1 MNLENITSDLSKDE
15 VFLKI
20 NDFLENKGFQID
32 QVDKE
37 RPWGGF
43 FVIDENQISEFAEM
57 FFMEIELSEKQL
69 QQKLSP
75 KFLLVAPGSRLS
87 WQYHFRRAELW
98 KLIQGEAGIVK
109 SETDELGELQPMEFG
124 ETVSLMQGE
133 RHRLV
138 GMDNWGIVA
147 EIWMHVNPELPSDE
161 EDIVRVEDDYARK

>member
-1 MNLENITSDLSKDE
+1 MILENITSDLSKDE
-15 VFLKI
+15 VFLKV
-20 NDFLENKGFQID
+20 NDFLENKGFQINH
-32 QVDKE
+32 VDKG

-98 KLIQGEAGIVK
+98 KLIHGEAGIVK
-109 SETDELGELQPMEFG
+109 SETDELGILQPMEFG
-124 ETVSLMQGE
+124 ETVSLTQGE

-147 EIWMHVNPELPSDE
+147 EIWMHCHAPLIGLITYSCVCLLK
-161 EDIVRVEDDYARK
+161 A